1 MAATIPRRM
10 ATTRRL
16 AAPMAQGQRARYS
29 NRELS
34 TVDFIARILGMAED
48 ASTPLLERVKFG
60 AIVAGNLDEFFGVR
74 VAGLH
79 EQAASQ
85 LATRS
90 PDGLTAAE
98 QLEAIHQ
105 RVDGL
110 MERHARLFGG
120 SLRRRLARA
129 GIGILRW
136 RQLNDAQRDA
146 LTAAFHERVFP
157 VLTPLAVDPGHP
169 FPYISNYSL
178 NLAVLVADT
187 SEGQRRF
194 ARVKVPP
201 LLPRFMTPDADGRV
215 FVPLEDV
222 IAANLGPL
230 FPGMRILESSSFRVT
245 RSIDIDV
252 DDDDAED
259 LLEALE
265 DRLRRRRF
273 SPAVR
278 LEVERRTSANVLELL
293 MRELQVTDRDVY
305 RLPAP
310 LGLVD
315 LWSLYSLDRPD
326 LKDPPVAAV
335 TPPGLAPTE
344 DHQADIFA
352 ALGERDVLV
361 HHPYESFATTV
372 QAFIETAAADPSVLA
387 IKQTLYRTSGD
398 SPIVDALV
406 DAAEAGKQVVVLV
419 EIKARGDEPANIAWA
434 RTLERAGCHVV
445 YGLVGLKTHAK
456 LCLVVRQE
464 GAGIRRY
471 VHIGTGNYNPITART
486 YEDLG
491 LLTANPTLAA
501 DVNHLFNLLTGYS
514 RRSEYER
521 LIVAPINMRRRIVDM
536 IDRERKSSSPEAPGR
551 IMWKLNSLVDEA
563 VIDALYEASRAGV
576 QIDLIVRAI
585 CALRPG
591 VPGMSETIRVRSVL
605 GRFLEHSRVYWFG
618 NGGTPEVWMGSADM
632 MHRNLDRRVETL
644 VRVDDDGI
652 KARLEEILRLGL
664 ADRVGSWTLDRHGEW
679 RRPAFIGNGDAGPL
693 SMQAE
698 LQRRREPV

>member
-1 MAATIPRRM
+1 MTVSMTRRM
-10 ATTRRL
+10 ATSRRVV
-16 AAPMAQGQRARYS
+16 APFVEERAGRYI

-34 TVDFIARILGMAED
+34 ALDFNARILELAE
-48 ASTPLLERVKFG
+48 APSTPVLERVKFA

-74 VAGLH
+74 VAGLQ

-85 LATRS
+85 LGTRS

-98 QLEAIHQ
+98 QLELIRS
-105 RVDGL
+105 RVGEL
-110 MERHARLFGG
+110 TERHARAFGG
-120 SLRRRLARA
+120 SLRRRLARDGVA
-129 GIGILRW
+129 VLRW
-136 RQLNDAQRDA
+136 RQLSEAQRTS
-146 LTAAFHERVFP
+146 LTATFHERVFP

-169 FPYISNYSL
+169 FPYISNLSL

-187 SEGQRRF
+187 TEGQRRF

-201 LLPRFMTPDADGRV
+201 LLPRFLSPDNDARV

-222 IAANLGPL
+222 IAANLEPL

-245 RSIDIDV
+245 RSIDLDL

-265 DRLRRRRF
+265 DRLRSRRF

-278 LEVERRTSANVLELL
+278 LEVERRTSTQVLTLL

-310 LGLVD
+310 LGLAD
-315 LWSLYSLDRPD
+315 LWSLYALDRPE
-326 LKDPPVAAV
+326 LKDPPLAAL
-335 TPPGLAPTE
+335 TPPALAASDKGE
-344 DHQADIFA
+344 ADFFG
-352 ALGERDVLV
+352 ALSKHDVLV
-361 HHPYESFATTV
+361 HHPYDSFNASV
-372 QAFIETAAADPSVLA
+372 QAFIEAAAADPSVLA

-398 SPIVDALV
+398 SPVVDALV
-406 DAAEAGKQVVVLV
+406 DAAAAGKQVVVLV
-419 EIKARGDEPANIAWA
+419 EIKARGDEPANIVWA
-434 RTLERAGCHVV
+434 RMLERAGCHVV
-445 YGLVGLKTHAK
+445 YGLMGLKTHAK

-471 VHIGTGNYNPITART
+471 VHIGTGNYNPSTART

-521 LIVAPINMRRRIVDM
+521 LIVAPINMRRRVIEM
-536 IDRERKSSSPEAPGR
+536 IEREARLSRPEAPGR
-551 IMWKLNSLVDEA
+551 IIWKLNGLVDEA
-563 VIDALYEASRAGV
+563 IIDALYEASRAGV
-576 QIDLIVRAI
+576 EIDLIVRAI
-585 CALRPG
+585 CGLRPG
-591 VPGMSETIRVRSVL
+591 VPGLSETIRVRSVL
-605 GRFLEHSRVYWFG
+605 GRFLEHSRVYWFA
-618 NGGTPEVWMGSADM
+618 NGGDPEVWIGSADM

-644 VRVDDDGI
+644 VRVDDAGI
-652 KARLEEILRLGL
+652 KTRLEEILDLGIR
-664 ADRVGSWTLDRHGEW
+664 DRAGAWTLTPEGDWLRSA
-679 RRPAFIGNGDAGPL
+679 PSTNGNGPPL
-693 SMQAE
+693 SVQAE
-698 LQRRREPV
+698 LQRPRASA

>member
-1 MAATIPRRM
+1 MAATIARRM
-10 ATTRRL
+10 ATSRRL
-16 AAPMAQGQRARYS
+16 AATPAAERAGLYF

-34 TVDFIARILGMAED
+34 ALDFYERILDLAED
-48 ASTPLLERVKFG
+48 TTTPLLERVKFE

-85 LATRS
+85 LGTRS
-90 PDGLTAAE
+90 PDGMTAAE
-98 QLEAIHQ
+98 QLEAIGS
-105 RVDGL
+105 RVADL
-110 MERHARLFGG
+110 TERHARAFGG
-120 SLRRRLARA
+120 SLRRRLSRA

-136 RQLNDAQRDA
+136 RQLQDAQRES
-146 LTAAFHERVFP
+146 LTATFHERVFP

-169 FPYISNYSL
+169 FPYISNLSL
-178 NLAVLVADT
+178 NLAVLVAD
-187 SEGQRRF
+187 SAGGPRRF

-201 LLPRFMTPDADGRV
+201 LLPRFLSPDGDAGV

-222 IAANLGPL
+222 IEANLAPL
-230 FPGMRILESSSFRVT
+230 FPGMRILDSSSFRVT

-278 LEVERRTSANVLELL
+278 LEVERGTSAHVLALL
-293 MRELQVTDRDVY
+293 MRELQVTERDVY

-315 LWSLYSLDRPD
+315 LWSLYTLDRPD
-326 LKDPPVAAV
+326 LKDPPLGAV
-335 TPPGLAPTE
+335 TPAALASADDAAP
-344 DHQADIFA
+344 DIFG
-352 ALGERDVLV
+352 ALAEHDVLV
-361 HHPYESFATTV
+361 HHPYDSFATSV
-372 QAFIETAAADPSVLA
+372 QAFIEEAAADPSVLA

-398 SPIVDALV
+398 SPVVDALV

-419 EIKARGDEPANIAWA
+419 EIKARGDEPANIVWA
-434 RTLERAGCHVV
+434 RMLERAGCHVV

-471 VHIGTGNYNPITART
+471 VHIGTGNYNPTTART

-521 LIVAPINMRRRIVDM
+521 LIVAPINMRRRMIEM
-536 IDRERKSSSPEAPGR
+536 IDRERRLSTQEAPGR
-551 IMWKLNSLVDEA
+551 IMWKLNSLVDEV
-563 VIDALYEASRAGV
+563 VIDALYEASREGV
-576 QIDLIVRAI
+576 QIDLIVRSI
-585 CALRPG
+585 CGLRPG
-591 VPGMSETIRVRSVL
+591 VPGTSETIRVRSIL
-605 GRFLEHSRVYWFG
+605 GRFLEHSRVYWFR
-618 NGGTPEVWMGSADM
+618 NGGVPEVWIGSADM

-644 VRVDDDGI
+644 VRVDDEGLKD
-652 KARLEEILRLGL
+652 RLEEILDLGL
-664 ADRVGSWTLDRHGEW
+664 ADRAGAWTLSQDGTWSRPTESSNGHG
-679 RRPAFIGNGDAGPL
+679 PPVSI
-693 SMQAE
+693 QAE
-698 LQRRREPV
+698 LQRRRAPA

>member
-1 MAATIPRRM
+1 MATPRRV
-10 ATTRRL
+10 
-16 AAPMAQGQRARYS
+16 AAPVAADRAGRYF

-34 TVDFIARILGMAED
+34 ALDFISRILDLAED
-48 ASTPLLERVKFG
+48 ASAPLLERVKFA

-85 LATRS
+85 LGSRS
-90 PDGLTAAE
+90 PDGLTASE
-98 QLEAIHQ
+98 QLEAIRA
-105 RVDGL
+105 RVADL
-110 MERHARLFGG
+110 TERHAHAFGG
-120 SLRRRLARA
+120 SLRRRLSRA
-129 GIGILRW
+129 GVGLLRW
-136 RQLNDAQRDA
+136 RQLSEAQRDS
-146 LTAAFHERVFP
+146 LTATFHERVFP

-169 FPYISNYSL
+169 FPYISNLSL

-187 SEGQRRF
+187 HDGQRRF

-201 LLPRFMTPDADGRV
+201 LLPRFLSPDDDARV
-215 FVPLEDV
+215 LVPLEDV

-278 LEVERRTSANVLELL
+278 LEVERRTSAQVLNLL
-293 MRELQVTDRDVY
+293 MRELQVTERDVY

-310 LGLVD
+310 LGLAD
-315 LWSLYSLDRPD
+315 LWSLYALDRPD
-326 LKDPPVAAV
+326 LKDPPLAAA
-335 TPPGLAPTE
+335 TPPALIGPDESA
-344 DHQADIFA
+344 ADIFA
-352 ALGERDVLV
+352 VLAERDVLV
-361 HHPYESFATTV
+361 HHPYDSFATSV
-372 QAFIETAAADPSVLA
+372 QAFIERAAADPSVLA

-419 EIKARGDEPANIAWA
+419 EIKARGDEPANIVWA
-434 RTLERAGCHVV
+434 RMLERAGCHVV

-471 VHIGTGNYNPITART
+471 VHIGTGNYNPTTARS

-514 RRSEYER
+514 RRSDYER
-521 LIVAPINMRRRIVDM
+521 LIVAPINMRRRMIEM
-536 IDRERKSSSPEAPGR
+536 IDRETRLSTPEAPGR

-563 VIDALYEASRAGV
+563 VIEALYRASQAGV
-576 QIDLIVRAI
+576 QVDLIVRAI
-585 CALRPG
+585 CGLRPG
-591 VPGMSETIRVRSVL
+591 VPGLSESIRVRSLL

-618 NGGTPEVWMGSADM
+618 NGGVPEVWIGSADM

-652 KARLEEILRLGL
+652 KARLEEILDLGL
-664 ADRVGSWTLDRHGEW
+664 RDRVGAWSLTADGDWLRSAPTGD
-679 RRPAFIGNGDAGPL
+679 GDAPAL
-693 SMQAE
+693 SVQSE
-698 LQRRREPV
+698 LQHRRAPA

>member
-1 MAATIPRRM
+1 MALKMTRRM
-10 ATTRRL
+10 TTSRRV
-16 AAPMAQGQRARYS
+16 AAVSAEERAGRFI

-34 TVDFIARILGMAED
+34 ALDFTARILELAED
-48 ASTPLLERVKFG
+48 PSNPLLERVKFA
-60 AIVAGNLDEFFGVR
+60 AIVAGNLDEFFGIR

-85 LATRS
+85 LGTRS

-98 QLEAIHQ
+98 QLEAIRA
-105 RVDGL
+105 RVGEL
-110 MERHARLFGG
+110 TERHARAFGG
-120 SLRRRLARA
+120 SLRRLLARS
-129 GIGILRW
+129 GVGILRW
-136 RQLNDAQRDA
+136 RQLSQPQRQA
-146 LTAAFHERVFP
+146 LTATFHERVFP

-169 FPYISNYSL
+169 FPYISNLSL

-187 SEGQRRF
+187 ADGQRRF

-201 LLPRFMTPDADGRV
+201 LLPRFLSPDDDARV

-230 FPGMRILESSSFRVT
+230 FPGMQILESTSFRVT
-245 RSIDIDV
+245 RSSDLDI

-278 LEVERRTSANVLELL
+278 LEVERRTSPQVLSLL
-293 MRELQVTDRDVY
+293 MRELQVAERDVY

-315 LWSLYSLDRPD
+315 LWNLHAMDRPD
-326 LKDPPVAAV
+326 LKDPPLAAA
-335 TPPGLAPTE
+335 TPLALASPDE
-344 DHQADIFA
+344 SMADIFG
-352 ALGERDVLV
+352 ALAERDVLV
-361 HHPYESFATTV
+361 HHPYDSFGTTV
-372 QAFIETAAADPSVLA
+372 QAFIEAAAADPSVLA

-398 SPIVDALV
+398 SPVVDALV
-406 DAAEAGKQVVVLV
+406 DAAAAGKQVVVLV
-419 EIKARGDEPANIAWA
+419 EIKARGDEPANIVWA
-434 RTLERAGCHVV
+434 RMLERAGCHVV

-491 LLTANPTLAA
+491 LLTADHTLAA

-514 RRSEYER
+514 RRSDYER
-521 LIVAPINMRRRIVDM
+521 LIVAPINMRRRM
-536 IDRERKSSSPEAPGR
+536 IEMIQREARLSTKGKPGR
-551 IMWKLNSLVDEA
+551 IMWRLNGLVDEA

-576 QIDLIVRAI
+576 EIDLVVRAI
-585 CALRPG
+585 CGLRPG
-591 VPGMSETIRVRSVL
+591 VRGLSETIRVRSIL

-618 NGGTPEVWMGSADM
+618 NGGVPEVWIGSADM

-644 VRVDDDGI
+644 VRVDDPGI
-652 KARLEEILRLGL
+652 KLRLEEILELGLRDRAGAWALGSDGKWLRLG
-664 ADRVGSWTLDRHGEW
+664 RSENGE
-679 RRPAFIGNGDAGPL
+679 GPPV
-693 SMQAE
+693 SIQAE
-698 LQRRREPV
+698 FQRAPAPA

>member
-1 MAATIPRRM
+1 MLSRM
-10 ATTRRL
+10 ATSRRV
-16 AAPMAQGQRARYS
+16 AAPSVEERAARYI

-34 TVDFIARILGMAED
+34 ALDFYARILELAED
-48 ASTPLLERVKFG
+48 PSTPLLERAKFT
-60 AIVAGNLDEFFGVR
+60 AIVAGNLDEFFGIR

-85 LATRS
+85 LGTRS
-90 PDGLTAAE
+90 PDGLTASE
-98 QLEAIHQ
+98 QLETIRA
-105 RVDGL
+105 RVGEL
-110 MERHARLFGG
+110 TERHARVFGG

-129 GIGILRW
+129 GVSVLRW
-136 RQLNDAQRDA
+136 RQLTEAQRDS
-146 LTAAFHERVFP
+146 LTATYHERVFP

-169 FPYISNYSL
+169 FPYISNLSL
-178 NLAVLVADT
+178 NLAVLVSDTAD
-187 SEGQRRF
+187 GQRRF

-201 LLPRFMTPDADGRV
+201 LLPRFLSPGDDARV

-245 RSIDIDV
+245 RSSDLDI

-278 LEVERRTSANVLELL
+278 LEVERRTSPQVLALL

-315 LWSLYSLDRPD
+315 LWNLHALDRPD
-326 LKDPPVAAV
+326 LKDLPLAAV
-335 TPPGLAPTE
+335 TPLALIAPDEGT
-344 DHQADIFA
+344 ADIFG
-352 ALGERDVLV
+352 ALAERDVLV
-361 HHPYESFATTV
+361 HHPYDSFATSV
-372 QAFIETAAADPSVLA
+372 QAFIEAAAADPSVLA

-406 DAAEAGKQVVVLV
+406 DAAAAGKQVVVLV
-419 EIKARGDEPANIAWA
+419 EIKARGDEPANIVWA
-434 RTLERAGCHVV
+434 RMLERAGCHVV

-471 VHIGTGNYNPITART
+471 VHIGTGNYNPTTART
-486 YEDLG
+486 YEDIG
-491 LLTANPTLAA
+491 LLTADNTLAA

-521 LIVAPINMRRRIVDM
+521 LIVAPINMRRRMIEM
-536 IDRERKSSSPEAPGR
+536 IDREARLSTPELPGR
-551 IMWKLNSLVDEA
+551 IMWRLNGLVDES
-563 VIDALYEASRAGV
+563 VIDALYAASHAGV
-576 QIDLIVRAI
+576 EIDLVVRAI
-585 CALRPG
+585 CGLRPG
-591 VPGMSETIRVRSVL
+591 VPGLSETIRVRSIL

-618 NGGTPEVWMGSADM
+618 NGGAPDVWIGSADM

-644 VRVDDDGI
+644 VRVDDLGI
-652 KARLEEILRLGL
+652 KARLEEILDLGL
-664 ADRVGSWTLDRHGEW
+664 HDRAGAWALTPDARWIRQGSS
-679 RRPAFIGNGDAGPL
+679 GNGAGPPL
-693 SMQAE
+693 SVQAE
-698 LQRRREPV
+698 LQRARTPT